1 MDGYEWDPAKAAA
14 NIRKHDVDFA
24 DAALSLQ
31 DPAALVVA
39 DPDASGERRFVRLG
53 ADPQARVLVT
63 VFAHVGDSVR
73 IISSRRASRGER
85 RRYERR

>member
-1 MDGYEWDPAKAAA
+1 MDGYEWDPAEAAA